1 MDGGAG
7 GGARRGFAMALLVS
21 AASMAACRPGEIPRS
36 APAGSPAA
44 RTVPAGRS
52 PTVRV
57 GVAVDSGSVTVGGT
71 TGVTLT
77 GPDGATIVES
87 AAGESWVVEGDVA
100 GEGLRMVNGF
110 RALTSPGPIV
120 ARPRGGGS
128 VSVDRNVYRGEVLI
142 RADSGGVTAVNV
154 VDLEAYLLGVVAREI
169 GRRPPDELEAVK
181 AQAVAARTYAIGN
194 LGGRESLGFDFFGS
208 DRDQVYGGV
217 EAEDPVATRAVA
229 ETRGEIVTYDGVPI
243 LAYYSSTC
251 GGHTAAIEE
260 AWPWRAPLPYLRSVS
275 DEIPGTGRYYCDSS
289 NRFHWSVH
297 WTRAEL
303 LSALGRTLVAHTAG
317 RVTSVRNVE
326 DVAIADSGPSGRKT
340 VRLGVDGAVYLL
352 RADSVRWVL
361 RTPAGAGLNSSRI
374 EVLEATRDGDG
385 VSSLRIDGGGWG
397 HGIGMCQVGA
407 MGRAR
412 AGQSYQEILQTYYT
426 DTRIR
431 RMY

>member
-1 MDGGAG
+1 V
-7 GGARRGFAMALLVS
+7 RRIRTVSLLLVT
-21 AASMAACRPGEIPRS
+21 AITAACRPGEIPRN
-36 APAGSPAA
+36 APPAGPAA
-44 RTVPAGRS
+44 RATPSGRS

-71 TGVTLT
+71 AGVTLI
-77 GPDGATIVES
+77 GPDGATLAETGASERWLVERD
-87 AAGESWVVEGDVA
+87 GD
-100 GEGLRMVNGF
+100 GGGLRMVNGF
-110 RALTSPGPIV
+110 SALTSPGPVV
-120 ARPRGGGS
+120 ARPRGDGA
-128 VSVDRNVYRGEVLI
+128 VTVDRNVYRGEMLL

-169 GRRPPDELEAVK
+169 GRRPLDELEAVK

-208 DRDQVYGGV
+208 DRDQVYGGL
-217 EAEDPVATRAVA
+217 EAEDPVATRAVQ

-275 DEIPGTGRYYCDSS
+275 DEIPGTGRYYCETS
-289 NRFHWSVH
+289 NRFQWSVR

-303 LSALGRTLVAHTAG
+303 LSALGRTLAAYTAG
-317 RVTSVRNVE
+317 RVTSVRNVD
-326 DVAIADSGPSGRKT
+326 DVAITSSGPSGRKT

-374 EVLEATRDGDG
+374 DDLATTRDADG
-385 VSSLRIDGGGWG
+385 VSSLSIDGGGWG

-412 AGQSYQEILQTYYT
+412 AGQSYQEILQAYYT